1 MLATATYM
9 KDYGSAIDTPLWVR
23 VSANLLKRNETK
35 ELERKSE
42 DDENDFEA
50 TTSDTNFESMPNDE
64 IDIDCNE
71 IMNISDIELHTTLS
85 PIQKY
90 PDDKSPSD
98 IWILPSGKSVQDIIR
113 GQKDLH
119 KSQ

>member
-1 MLATATYM
+1 MT
-9 KDYGSAIDTPLWVR
+9 SR
-23 VSANLLKRNETK
+23 VLRAKKENETK

-119 KSQ
+119 KS